1 MNIIFGSGGNDSVA
15 LVQWAIEKGLPD
27 LRVAYSNT
35 GWAADFWDERLEK
48 FRALV
53 ESNGGRYHEIQSE
66 GMVNLVTRKKG
77 WPRNGMAFCSYE
89 LKIKPAMEWL
99 EKIDPNCEAT
109 CLVGIRR
116 DESARR
122 AQWPE
127 WVEESGN
134 HGGRSLHS
142 PLVRMTERER
152 DEFILRAGFEVLPH
166 RSMECYPCVNASKAD
181 IAMLD
186 AKRVDYIETVE
197 IKLGVGER
205 SGKKKTMFRP
215 ASKKGASGIRE
226 VWQWAQTS
234 NFVAGQ
240 ADIFCDSGWCG
251 S

>member
-15 LVQWAIEKGLPD
+15 LVQWAIEKGLQD
-27 LRVAYSNT
+27 LHVAYSNT
-35 GWAADFWDERLEK
+35 GWAADFWEERLDK
-48 FRALV
+48 FISLV
-53 ESNGGRYHEIQSE
+53 ESNGGKYHEIQSE
-66 GMVNLVTRKKG
+66 GMVSLVTRKKG

-89 LKIKPAMEWL
+89 LKIKPAMQWL
-99 EKIDPNCEAT
+99 ETIDPEKEAT

-116 DESARR
+116 EESARR

-127 WVEESGN
+127 WVEESEN
-134 HGGRSLHS
+134 HGGRSLYA
-142 PLVRMTERER
+142 PLVRYSVRER
-152 DEFILRAGFEVLPH
+152 DELIVRAGFDVLPH

-186 AKRVDYIETVE
+186 AKRIDYIEAVE
-197 IKLGVGER
+197 ISLGVGER

-215 ASKKGASGIRE
+215 GSKKGATGIRE

-240 ADIFCDSGWCG
+240 ADIFCDSGFCG